1 MMKKIL
7 YQNQHAIDSHLEQ
20 VEINK
25 KFLQGYV
32 NLVAEAIHDL
42 TTKAKTEKAIAKF
55 SMETLKVPVLFKGQR
70 FERTIF
76 KEIIADL
83 ITPDKPTVEGVPVSA
98 EQLKNLIDVSPGVL
112 EKISQYV

>member
-1 MMKKIL
+1 MKKVL
-7 YQNQHAIDSHLEQ
+7 FQNQQAIDSHLEQ
-20 VEINK
+20 GSINQ

-55 SMETLKVPVLFKGQR
+55 SMETLKVPFLFKGQR

-76 KEIIADL
+76 KGIIANL
-83 ITPDKPTVEGVPVSA
+83 ITPEKPTVEGIPVSSG
-98 EQLKNLIDVSPGVL
+98 QLK
-112 EKISQYV
+112 